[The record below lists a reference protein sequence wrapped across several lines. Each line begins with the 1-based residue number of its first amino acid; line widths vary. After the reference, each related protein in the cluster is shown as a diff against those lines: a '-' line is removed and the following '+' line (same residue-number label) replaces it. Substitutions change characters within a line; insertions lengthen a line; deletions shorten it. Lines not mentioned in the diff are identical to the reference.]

1 MSHFPLLNI
10 NHQWF
15 NSSLQLLFYAVMSL
29 LFCASILWFLWEL
42 HPDPNSFWNL
52 IPSSFVHKS
61 SLQSFDVRSNVRRV
75 WDGRVGSVFTSLMM
89 NQIALYWG
97 CKGEMQSNKKPPGNR
112 RITLKVKDLWTANS
126 DDSPPGWLVTLQQLS
141 IRSIY
146 CVLLDLICIIVN

>member
-1 MSHFPLLNI
+1 MIQFLI
-10 NHQWF
+10 
-15 NSSLQLLFYAVMSL
+15 AASL
-29 LFCASILWFLWEL
+29 LCSNESLVLCFHLVVPLGITPWPQLI
-42 HPDPNSFWNL
+42 FWNL

-112 RITLKVKDLWTANS
+112 RITLKVKDVWTADS
-126 DDSPPGWLVTLQQLS
+126 DDSPPGWLVTLQQLT